1 MAYSASGL
9 TNMATGGGHNLW
21 FYTSTDA
28 MSAVRVSGYFN
39 DDAVNMMNVGDVVF
53 VYDSDAPTMGISV
66 VLSNNGTLSILLTVL
81 QLQCQTPKG
90 WGALAPH
97 NHMSMC
103 S

>member
-28 MSAVRVSGYFN
+28 LTAVRVSGYFN
-39 DDAVNMMNVGDVVF
+39 SAATMMNVGDVVF

-66 VLSNNGTLSILLTVL
+66 VLSNTGSVVDIADGTALTVSD
-81 QLQCQTPKG
+81 TD
-90 WGALAPH
+90 
-97 NHMSMC
+97 
-103 S
+103 

>member
-28 MSAVRVSGYFN
+28 LSAVRVSGYFN
-39 DDAVNMMNVGDVVF
+39 DASDMMNVGDVVF

-66 VLSNNGTLSILLTVL
+66 VLSNASGVVDIADGTALTMTDTAKEVGGVS
-81 QLQCQTPKG
+81 P
-90 WGALAPH
+90 P
-97 NHMSMC
+97 
-103 S
+103 

>member
-28 MSAVRVSGYFN
+28 LTAVRVSGYFN
-39 DDAVNMMNVGDVVF
+39 DASDMMNVGDVVF

-66 VLSNNGTLSILLTVL
+66 VLSNTGGVVDIADGTALTV
-81 QLQCQTPKG
+81 
-90 WGALAPH
+90 
-97 NHMSMC
+97 SD
-103 S
+103 SD

>member
-28 MSAVRVSGYFN
+28 LSAVRVSGYFN
-39 DDAVNMMNVGDVVF
+39 SAATMMNVGDVVF

-66 VLSNNGTLSILLTVL
+66 VLSNTGSVVDIADGTALTVSD
-81 QLQCQTPKG
+81 TD
-90 WGALAPH
+90 
-97 NHMSMC
+97 
-103 S
+103 

>member
-28 MSAVRVSGYFN
+28 LTAVRVSGYFN
-39 DDAVNMMNVGDVVF
+39 DASTMMNVGDVIF

-66 VLSNNGTLSILLTVL
+66 VLSNASGVVDIADGTALTVSD
-81 QLQCQTPKG
+81 TD
-90 WGALAPH
+90 
-97 NHMSMC
+97 
-103 S
+103 

>member
-28 MSAVRVSGYFN
+28 LSAVRVSGYFN
-39 DDAVNMMNVGDVVF
+39 DASTMMNVGDVVF

-66 VLSNNGTLSILLTVL
+66 VLSNASGVVDIADGTALTVSD
-81 QLQCQTPKG
+81 TD
-90 WGALAPH
+90 
-97 NHMSMC
+97 
-103 S
+103 